1 MSKEQSPAFQVR
13 NYERYQHYKNR
24 RPPWVKLHRDLWLD
38 QKFYSLSSM
47 SKLYVIG
54 FFTLASETDNRIPL
68 DIAWIR
74 SRLGIDKKPDFKELF
89 ASGFIEEI
97 PENASKVLATCKQS
111 ASKVLATCKQSAI
124 AEGEKEKEEEKE
136 IEGDKKAA
144 DAAPAPEKKPR
155 RPNKT
160 PVPEPFE
167 ITPEMNAWANEKVP
181 TVDLN
186 IETEKFINHHKKKAD
201 LFVDWIAAWRLWMR
215 NAAEWGA
222 KRGSVSRTPPDL
234 HLGEPDQPPSPMT
247 EWKKA
252 LIEIECEED
261 PERKA
266 ELLADYKRK
275 FETESEVA

>member
-24 RPPWVKLHRDLWLD
+24 RPPWVKLHRDLWFD
-38 QKFYSLSSM
+38 PKFFSLSSL

-54 FFTLASETDNRIPL
+54 FFTLASENDNRIPL

-97 PENASKVLATCKQS
+97 PEN

-181 TVDLN
+181 TVDLT

-201 LFVDWIAAWRLWMR
+201 RFVDWIAAWRLWMR
-215 NAAEWGA
+215 NAVEWGV
-222 KRGSVSRTPPDL
+222 KSRPTPHPDL
-234 HLGEPDQPPSPMT
+234 RVGESESGIDVAAIRET
-247 EWKKA
+247 LA
-252 LIEIECEED
+252 EIE
-261 PERKA
+261 RKPKDKWTDTEA
-266 ELLADYKRK
+266 TVHEVYSNKIK
-275 FETESEVA
+275 GVEIKNETDAGYAGR